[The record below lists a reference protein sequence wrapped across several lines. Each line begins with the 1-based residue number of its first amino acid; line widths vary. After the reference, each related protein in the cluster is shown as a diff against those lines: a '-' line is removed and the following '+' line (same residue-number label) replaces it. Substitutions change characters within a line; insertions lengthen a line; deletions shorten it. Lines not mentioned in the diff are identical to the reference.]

1 MFQTVRNREAI
12 LTMNFAWQGKYTE
25 AMLEL
30 NREELPRRIDA
41 AEEAIYQR
49 LEELE
54 HAPKTFAEELWALS
68 DALRGLR
75 VLAKT
80 ECQAGRSPEA
90 GRPQRQEAS

>member
-1 MFQTVRNREAI
+1 MFQTGMKGNGVTLNCV
-12 LTMNFAWQGKYTE
+12 WQEKYTE

-30 NREELPRRIDA
+30 NREELPRRIEV
-41 AEEAIYQR
+41 AEKAIYQR

-54 HAPKTFAEELWALS
+54 HTAAASTEELCAIR

-80 ECQAGRSPEA
+80 ECPSPRTQC
-90 GRPQRQEAS
+90 GVPQSGVAS